1 MFYRQKTKKLRKRK
15 NLKVKESLEILKV
28 SVYPIF
34 DNKEKFKSRKKK
46 ILTKEIVKSI
56 FMKKL
61 NVILIH
67 VIMCGI

>member
-34 DNKEKFKSRKKK
+34 DNKVKAVSVAPPSETLVAVKSR
-46 ILTKEIVKSI
+46 
-56 FMKKL
+56 
-61 NVILIH
+61 
-67 VIMCGI
+67 